1 MTEPSEFLNKKS
13 CIIERY
19 VKNVQTYSNHSGSDK
34 ICDIKHANVRN
45 AVIVLYS
52 NWSDDYISFL
62 CKSDSGMVKKKNH
75 NLVTAWKVS
84 KYGIYSSPY
93 FPAFQLNMERYSV
106 QMRENT
112 DQKKLRIWTL
122 LPQRNVTSHFP

>member
-19 VKNVQTYSNHSGSDK
+19 VKNAQTYSNHSGSDK
-34 ICDIKHANVRN
+34 IYDIKYANVRN

-62 CKSDSGMVKKKNH
+62 CKSDSGMVKNK
-75 NLVTAWKVS
+75 
-84 KYGIYSSPY
+84 I
-93 FPAFQLNMERYSV
+93 
-106 QMRENT
+106 
-112 DQKKLRIWTL
+112 II
-122 LPQRNVTSHFP
+122 